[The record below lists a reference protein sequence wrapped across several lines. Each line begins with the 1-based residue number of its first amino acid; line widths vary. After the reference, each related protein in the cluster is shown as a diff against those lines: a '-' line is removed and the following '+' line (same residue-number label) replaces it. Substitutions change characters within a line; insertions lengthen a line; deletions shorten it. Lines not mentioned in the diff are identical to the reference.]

1 MVAAAG
7 RQWQAQATTAF
18 LEGYEKVAREAGL
31 GSARDQAQGLLEI
44 FVLEKVVYE
53 LKYEVDNR
61 PDWVR
66 IPLNGLLTALEES
79 R

>member
-1 MVAAAG
+1 M
-7 RQWQAQATTAF
+7 
-18 LEGYEKVAREAGL
+18 K
-31 GSARDQAQGLLEI
+31 GLLEL
-44 FVLEKVVYE
+44 FVLEKAVYE

-66 IPLNGLLTALEES
+66 IPLIGLLNILAGG